1 MASSVLELLPQDPL
15 SLAGIA
21 VAVVAV
27 LAGAAYFLLSSK
39 KQSKGS
45 LDPETWRSFRLV
57 KRIQVSHNVVKFR
70 FALPTPTSVLGL
82 PIGQHVSCLGQDKE
96 GEEVIKPYTPT
107 TLDSDIGY
115 FELVIKIYSHGRMSH
130 HFSKLQVGDSLSVR
144 GPKGRFRY
152 TPGSVK
158 AFGML
163 AGGTGL
169 TPMFQVA
176 RAILENPKDATKIY
190 LIYANVAYE
199 DILLKE
205 ELDKFQET
213 YPGRF
218 SVHYVLEKPPEG
230 WKGSVGYV
238 SKDLVESFLPA
249 PSSDIQILRCG
260 PPMMNKA
267 MQAHLEALEYPKE
280 ILFQF

>member
-1 MASSVLELLPQDPL
+1 MLH
-15 SLAGIA
+15 AGC
-21 VAVVAV
+21 
-27 LAGAAYFLLSSK
+27 
-39 KQSKGS
+39 

-57 KRIQVSHNVVKFR
+57 KRTQVSHNVVKFR

-82 PIGQHVSCLGQDKE
+82 PIGQHISCLGKDKD
-96 GEEVIKPYTPT
+96 GNEVIKPYTPT

-115 FELVIKIYSHGRMSH
+115 FDLVIKIYPNGAMSH

-169 TPMFQVA
+169 TPMFQVS
-176 RAILENPKDATKIY
+176 RAVLENSKDSTKIY
-190 LIYANVAYE
+190 LIYANVTFD

-205 ELDKFQET
+205 ELDSFQKK

-218 SVHYVLEKPPEG
+218 SVHYVLEKPPQI
-230 WKGSVGYV
+230 WNGSIGYI
-238 SKDLVESFLPA
+238 SKELIQSFCPA

-260 PPMMNKA
+260 PQMMNKA
-267 MQAHLEALEYPKE
+267 MQAHLDALGYSRDMQ
-280 ILFQF
+280 FQF

>member
-27 LAGAAYFLLSSK
+27 LAGAAFFLLSSK
-39 KQSKGS
+39 KKLKGS

-57 KRIQVSHNVVKFR
+57 KRTQVSHNVVKFR

-107 TLDSDIGY
+107 TLDSDVGY
-115 FELVIKIYSHGRMSH
+115 FELVIKIYPLGRMSH

-152 TPGSVK
+152 TPNSVK

-163 AGGTGL
+163 AGGTGI

-176 RAILENPKDATKIY
+176 RAVLENPKDTTKIY

-205 ELDKFQET
+205 ELDRFQQQ
-213 YPGRF
+213 YPDRF
-218 SVHYVLEKPPEG
+218 SVHYVLEKPPQD
-230 WKGSVGYV
+230 WNGSVGYV
-238 SKDLVESFLPA
+238 SKDLIKSFCPP
-249 PSSDIQILRCG
+249 PSSDVQMLRCG

-267 MQAHLEALEYPKE
+267 MQAHLDALEYSKDKQ
-280 ILFQF
+280 FQF

>member
-1 MASSVLELLPQDPL
+1 MASSVIDLLPQDPL

-21 VAVVAV
+21 VALVAV

-39 KQSKGS
+39 KQPKGS

-107 TLDSDIGY
+107 TLDSNVGY
-115 FELVIKIYSHGRMSH
+115 FELVIKIYPQGRMSH

-169 TPMFQVA
+169 TPMFQVT
-176 RAILENPKDATKIY
+176 RAILENPKDATKIF

-205 ELDKFQET
+205 ELDKFQKT

-218 SVHYVLEKPPEG
+218 SVHYVLEKPPQD
-230 WKGSVGYV
+230 WNGSVGYV
-238 SKDLVESFLPA
+238 SKDLIKSFLPA
-249 PSSDIQILRCG
+249 PSSDIQVFVHNQEVRITV
-260 PPMMNKA
+260 
-267 MQAHLEALEYPKE
+267 
-280 ILFQF
+280 